1 MDALHP
7 ASTAAA
13 SRPAH
18 DDRVHRRRTAL
29 QLLSVGLARV
39 GKHFNDTA
47 RRPVDSTTLKREQT
61 LFLGYGPRFNRFQML
76 PAAFL
81 LQLFLGTILSWSVFN
96 APISARFESTEESVS
111 MTFFLSL
118 CCLGVSAFAV
128 GPALERHGP
137 RTPAFVGCTLFALGN
152 IISGI
157 SCLVKSVPLLYVGS
171 GIVGGVG
178 SGMAYLSL
186 ITALQKNF
194 HDKLGLSAGVA
205 VSGFGCGAV
214 LGSFLFTA
222 LINATGLPATFFIF
236 AATAFAVQM
245 VCAIVLRFPAPG
257 AAPVALRITPMN
269 AAAADE
275 DAKMQLAADT
285 VNLDDE
291 SEPCSPVRSSR
302 DDDDDL
308 VHRAPI
314 VGSPKSH
321 HSVIAAPI
329 VHAVPDHHHELVKLA
344 AAVDGASMLKSP
356 APARSVYVEYA
367 ATVRYLL
374 LYYLFFSNLM
384 GGLVLIPKTADLLR
398 SVMHVASPTF
408 PPTVIAINGLTHIVG
423 SLAFGRISD
432 RVGRLPL
439 FAVAELCQ
447 MLALGLMM
455 RSFHSGSVPMF
466 CAGIWILQGAYGA
479 GLTMIPGCVTDMF
492 GSRNIGPLYGLVLT
506 AWSCAC
512 LVAGFVSNAV
522 VKARKAHA
530 VPIPDIWDPNFYW
543 MQANAG
549 AGCLVALALC
559 WMQWARKRREAEHAR
574 DDVAMV

>member
-1 MDALHP
+1 
-7 ASTAAA
+7 
-13 SRPAH
+13 
-18 DDRVHRRRTAL
+18 
-29 QLLSVGLARV
+29 
-39 GKHFNDTA
+39 
-47 RRPVDSTTLKREQT
+47 
-61 LFLGYGPRFNRFQML
+61 
-76 PAAFL
+76 
-81 LQLFLGTILSWSVFN
+81 
-96 APISARFESTEESVS
+96 

-118 CCLGVSAFAV
+118 CCLGFSAFAV

-157 SCLVKSVPLLYVGS
+157 SCVVKSVPLLYVGS
-171 GIVGGVG
+171 GIVGGIG

-245 VCAIVLRFPAPG
+245 VCAIVLRFPPPG
-257 AAPVALRITPMN
+257 AAPMALRITPVHTAMDEDKTHL
-269 AAAADE
+269 AAAAVD
-275 DAKMQLAADT
+275 
-285 VNLDDE
+285 VDDE
-291 SEPCSPVRSSR
+291 SEPCSPVHSSR
-302 DDDDDL
+302 DDDDL
-308 VHRAPI
+308 VHRAPM

-321 HSVIAAPI
+321 HSVIAAP
-329 VHAVPDHHHELVKLA
+329 VHVVPAHHHELVKLA
-344 AAVDGASMLKSP
+344 AAVDGGTTASMFKAP
-356 APARSVYVEYA
+356 APSLSVYVEYA
-367 ATVRYLL
+367 ATLRYLL

-455 RSFHSGSVPMF
+455 RAFHSGSVPVF

-492 GSRNIGPLYGLVLT
+492 GSRNIGPLYGLILT

-530 VPIPDIWDPNFYW
+530 LPPADVWDPNFYW

-559 WMQWARKRREAEHAR
+559 WMQWAQKRREAERAR
-574 DDVAMV
+574 DEVAMV

>member
-1 MDALHP
+1 MDELDP
-7 ASTAAA
+7 ASTAVP
-13 SRPAH
+13 SGPAN
-18 DDRVHRRRTAL
+18 DGPVHRRRTAL
-29 QLLSVGLARV
+29 QLLRAGLARV
-39 GKHFNDTA
+39 GTHFNDTA
-47 RRPVDSTTLKREQT
+47 RRPVDPAALKREQT
-61 LFLGYGPRFNRFQML
+61 LFLGYGPRFNRYQML

-96 APISARFESTEESVS
+96 APISSRFGSTEEVVS

-118 CCLGVSAFAV
+118 CCLGFSAFAV

-137 RTPAFVGCTLFALGN
+137 RTPAFVGCALFALGN

-245 VCAIVLRFPAPG
+245 VCAIVLRFPPPG
-257 AAPVALRITPMN
+257 AAPVALRITPVH
-269 AAAADE
+269 AADE
-275 DAKMQLAADT
+275 DAKAQLVVDAVDA
-285 VNLDDE
+285 DDE
-291 SEPCSPVRSSR
+291 SEPCSPVHSSR
-302 DDDDDL
+302 DDF
-308 VHRAPI
+308 VHEAPM
-314 VGSPKSH
+314 VGSPRSH
-321 HSVIAAPI
+321 HSVIAEPL
-329 VHAVPDHHHELVKLA
+329 HTDHHELVKLA
-344 AAVDGASMLKSP
+344 AAVDGASILKLP
-356 APARSVYVEYA
+356 APKRSVYVEYA

-455 RSFHSGSVPMF
+455 HAFHSGSVPMF

-492 GSRNIGPLYGLVLT
+492 GSRNIGPLYGLILT

-530 VPIPDIWDPNFYW
+530 VPSADLWDPNFYW

-549 AGCLVALALC
+549 AGCLVALTLC
-559 WMQWARKRREAEHAR
+559 WMQWARKRREAERAR
-574 DDVAMV
+574 DEVAMV